1 MENHQGEGGRDREA
15 LSPPNPPIINAPPVV
30 LYLALAI
37 IAAHVL
43 FLVAPDRLQ
52 SFFVWVGAVSPFRVT
67 HLRGGLIASA
77 LPLVG
82 HVFLHAGWMHL
93 LLNCV
98 WLVAFGAP
106 VARMMGAEKGAGQRR
121 AALYFLLFFMASG
134 VAGAFAYIAV
144 HPNDATMLIGASG
157 AVSGLLGGLV
167 RFAFR
172 PRQEV
177 IRALI
182 ERGADGSNR
191 PGSVIWSGLFSR
203 TVISWSVAV
212 VILNLIGGVFAPGL
226 ADANGG
232 IAWEAHLGGYFF
244 GLLAFPY
251 FAQRARDF

>member
-1 MENHQGEGGRDREA
+1 MEHHQGEGGRGREA

-30 LYLALAI
+30 IHLALAI
-37 IAAHVL
+37 IAAHVV
-43 FLVAPDRLQ
+43 FLVAPDSVQ
-52 SFFVWVGAVSPFRVT
+52 SFFVWIGAVSPFRVT

-82 HVFLHAGWMHL
+82 HIFLHAGWMHL

-106 VARMMGAEKGAGQRR
+106 VARMMGAEQGAGQRR

-134 VAGAFAYIAV
+134 VAGAFAYIAA

-172 PRQEV
+172 PPPEV
-177 IRALI
+177 IRALV
-182 ERGADGSNR
+182 ERGSDGRNH
-191 PGSVIWSGLFSR
+191 PGSAIWAGLFDRTVLIWSAA
-203 TVISWSVAV
+203 I
-212 VILNLIGGVFAPGL
+212 VILNLIVGVFAPGI
-226 ADANGG
+226 ANAGAG
-232 IAWEAHLGGYFF
+232 IAWESHIGGYFF
-244 GLLAFPY
+244 GLVAFPY
-251 FAQRARDF
+251 FARLARGA